1 MTQSLTELINQEL
14 QKLINHFS
22 VEIITDE
29 ISHAITDLCT
39 LIYQS
44 SQHAIEPKE
53 VTKKLFTLQPTE
65 QQKLICLIARSY
77 FTIEEYQSA
86 AKFYE
91 QLHKMDSKKLQYLYR
106 LGLCYKN
113 TQPDK
118 AIGYF
123 LEVHKHDNGYGECAK
138 YIGDH
143 YLQLQQPELAI
154 HHYNKILIQKKETE
168 TLCKLIQCCQQ
179 LKLAEQAKMYYRL
192 AVLHGE
198 KDIESIKSN
207 IDQAKKIM
215 NQYPNE

>member
-14 QKLINHFS
+14 KKLINHFS
-22 VEIITDE
+22 KEIIKDE
-29 ISHAITDLCT
+29 INNAITDLCT
-39 LIYQS
+39 KIHHN
-44 SQHAIEPKE
+44 SQHAVEPSEITKE
-53 VTKKLFTLQPTE
+53 LFILQPDDK
-65 QQKLICLIARSY
+65 QGVMCLIARSY
-77 FTIEEYQSA
+77 FAIEEYQSA

-118 AIGYF
+118 AIEYF

-143 YLQLQQPELAI
+143 CLQIQKPELAI
-154 HHYNKILIQKKETE
+154 HHYNKILIQKKDTE
-168 TLCKLIQCCQQ
+168 TLCKLIQCCKQ
-179 LKLAEQAKMYYRL
+179 LKLTEKAKMYYRL

-198 KDIESIKSN
+198 KDIEIIQSN
-207 IDQAKKIM
+207 INQAKKIM
-215 NQYPNE
+215 NQYSNE